1 MKNKIFKTLEH
12 KLQWLVLLAA
22 LLGVGQGVY
31 GYDIGANGVKFYF
44 IDTTPWGSVNMYY
57 WGSDWNNNQGYTQ
70 ISGTKIYYYSFDH
83 TWTNLSGFL
92 FNKAASDWTN
102 KGSDIYDNIKVNA
115 WFDKAST
122 SGATANKDMSK
133 INGTA
138 YLKCKINSNNG
149 SGYVDGSNANCVAT
163 VSGKTVSSGATSTS
177 NVSSSTGSGKQSV
190 SISPAYGSTVE
201 YTGTNGTGYTYMG
214 SSSTESTSLP
224 ADKQT
229 SKRSVTS
236 NEYNGGSITYYAYFK
251 LNQYSVSAYIGN
263 VSGGSITLDGSSS
276 TLSKTVNHN
285 TSVTFAATPNS
296 GYKFVG
302 WNTAPNGGGTTKSTN
317 ASYTVSITEDTILY
331 AIFEVYVAPS
341 NLYIKG
347 PIVGTSNNC
356 WPYNSTPFSKDG
368 NVFTKTITASKYSCS
383 YDSGDAAGE
392 FILSTVYNDDTAGKL
407 NGNVDFAK
415 DGGDAANWD
424 YSTRSDATENFKY
437 NKSFDA
443 GDQLIITVTFITTDG
458 SYKMKIESAC
468 TTPGDKSITISSGS
482 VCSGNSVSITVVS
495 PDNGYTYK
503 VYDSDS
509 ELAGSGVAGA
519 TDLVISITPTE
530 STTYTVKALEKAG
543 CAETPMTDEENVVV
557 IASPTFSPST
567 NITKFLPVTISG
579 NASSTW
585 TISPTG
591 TTAWLSA
598 SSGSST
604 VFKAPAGSY
613 QVTDTQTNCS
623 TATITV
629 AADPAETCP

>member
-12 KLQWLVLLAA
+12 KLQWLVLLVA
-22 LLGVGQGVY
+22 LLGISQGVWGDNQKLIPSGNKIY
-31 GYDIGANGVKFYF
+31 FVDDDSWGACQ
-44 IDTTPWGSVNMYY
+44 MYY
-57 WGSDWNNNQGYTQ
+57 WYNGGNNTVDYTKINNTLIYYKNFDSDWWIEGYKFRNNSDRGKQSSNNITSA
-70 ISGTKIYYYSFDH
+70 ISSNVYYVGSSISAQTDMTK
-83 TWTNLSGFL
+83 L
-92 FNKAASDWTN
+92 
-102 KGSDIYDNIKVNA
+102 
-115 WFDKAST
+115 
-122 SGATANKDMSK
+122 
-133 INGTA
+133 NGTA
-138 YLKCKINSNNG
+138 KFYVRVSTDGG
-149 SGYVDGSNANCVAT
+149 STYAEVANANCVAT
-163 VSGKTVSSGATSTS
+163 ISGYNLGSGNTSTTAV
-177 NVSSSTGSGKQSV
+177 NGSTSGSTREAK
-190 SISPAYGSTVE
+190 IYPAYGSTIS
-201 YTGTNGTGYTYMG
+201 YTGTGSNGYVYMG
-214 SSSTESTSLP
+214 CSSSNSSSLP
-224 ADKQT
+224 ASPTTGTKTVKADKIGQDCT
-229 SKRSVTS
+229 
-236 NEYNGGSITYYAYFK
+236 TYYAYFK
-251 LNQYSVSAYIGN
+251 LNQYSVSASIGN

-276 TLSKTVNHN
+276 TLSKNVNHN

-302 WNTAPNGGGTTKSTN
+302 WNTAPDGGGTTKSTN
-317 ASYTVSITEDTILY
+317 ASYTVSITENTSLY
-331 AIFEVYVAPS
+331 AIFEAYVAPS

-347 PIVGTSNNC
+347 PIVGTSNDC
-356 WPYNSTPFSKDG
+356 WPYVSTPFSKDG

-383 YDSGDAAGE
+383 YESGDAAGE
-392 FILSTVYNDDTAGKL
+392 FILSTVYDDDTAGKL

-443 GDQLIITVTFITTDG
+443 GDQLTITVTFITTDG

-468 TTPGDKSITISSGS
+468 TTPEDKSITISSGS

-509 ELAGSGVAGA
+509 KLAGSGVAGA
-519 TDLVISITPTE
+519 TDLVISVTPTE
-530 STTYTVKALEKAG
+530 STTYTVKALENAG
-543 CAETPMTDEENVVV
+543 CAETPMTDEEDVVV

-579 NASSTW
+579 NASSIW

>member
-1 MKNKIFKTLEH
+1 MKDMIFKTLEH
-12 KLQWLVLLAA
+12 KLQWLVLLVA
-22 LLGVGQGVY
+22 LLGVSQSVWGWTIERGKKIY
-31 GYDIGANGVKFYF
+31 YIDIDN
-44 IDTTPWGSVNMYY
+44 WGSAYIYY
-57 WGSDWNNNQGYTQ
+57 WGSSSGDLTCTK
-70 ISGTKIYYYSFDH
+70 ISGTKIFYYTRNS
-83 TWTNLSGFL
+83 NLDNLGGFK
-92 FNKAASDWTN
+92 FRASTSNWD
-102 KGSDIYDNIKVNA
+102 KQSDGNIECSVSQNV
-115 WFDKAST
+115 WFDKKST
-122 SGATANKDMSK
+122 VSSGSIPTANTTMSK

-214 SSSTESTSLP
+214 SSSTGSTSLP

-229 SKRSVTS
+229 SKRSVAS

-251 LNQYSVSAYIGN
+251 LNQYSVSAAIGN

-317 ASYTVSITEDTILY
+317 ASYTVSITENTSLY
-331 AIFEVYVAPS
+331 AIFEAYVAPS

-347 PIVGTSNNC
+347 PIIGTSNNC
-356 WPYNSTPFSKDG
+356 WPYDGTPFSKDG

-383 YDSGDAAGE
+383 YGSGDAAGE

-415 DGGDAANWD
+415 DGGDAAHWD

-437 NKSFDA
+437 NQSFNA
-443 GDQLIITVTFITTDG
+443 GDQLMITVTYLPSDN
-458 SYKMKIESAC
+458 SYKMKIGPYC
-468 TTPGDKSITISSGS
+468 TPSLSGVSEANNFEPIVISSDIDVTWVVTPPGGGSGYIVSSEDTSITYKGTVGSNNTSGSDFTFTATSKANSSCISSK
-482 VCSGNSVSITVVS
+482 TV
-495 PDNGYTYK
+495 TIK
-503 VYDSDS
+503 TDS
-509 ELAGSGVAGA
+509 ES
-519 TDLVISITPTE
+519 
-530 STTYTVKALEKAG
+530 
-543 CAETPMTDEENVVV
+543 
-557 IASPTFSPST
+557 
-567 NITKFLPVTISG
+567 
-579 NASSTW
+579 
-585 TISPTG
+585 
-591 TTAWLSA
+591 
-598 SSGSST
+598 
-604 VFKAPAGSY
+604 
-613 QVTDTQTNCS
+613 
-623 TATITV
+623 
-629 AADPAETCP
+629 CP